1 MSIVSV
7 HQLRSF
13 AYHGCMEEEAKI
25 GTHFFTDVDVWFDF
39 SEGAKHDD
47 LSQTVDYVLI
57 AKVVQEQMAI
67 RSKLIENVAYRII
80 QGIRK
85 HYPGAKNI
93 RVVIHK
99 HNAPAGADMKTVSVT
114 LEG

>member
-1 MSIVSV
+1 
-7 HQLRSF
+7 
-13 AYHGCMEEEAKI
+13 
-25 GTHFFTDVDVWFDF
+25 VDVWYDF

>member
-1 MSIVSV
+1 
-7 HQLRSF
+7 
-13 AYHGCMEEEAKI
+13 
-25 GTHFFTDVDVWFDF
+25 
-39 SEGAKHDD
+39 
-47 LSQTVDYVLI
+47 
-57 AKVVQEQMAI
+57 MAI